1 MTDQQVL
8 EAIFEL
14 DNDAPALDIA
24 NEIGGQVPDV
34 AATLNT
40 LKKEGLVANIG
51 SAFELT
57 DAGYDR
63 LEQITA

>member
-14 DNDAPALDIA
+14 DNDAPARDIA

-34 AATLNT
+34 IGKLNT
-40 LKKEGLVANIG
+40 LKGEGLVESNG

>member
-1 MTDQQVL
+1 MIENKIL

-14 DNDAPALDIA
+14 DNDAPARDIA

-34 AATLNT
+34 IRQLND
-40 LKKEGLVANIG
+40 LKESGLVEFNG
-51 SAFELT
+51 NAFDLT
-57 DAGYDR
+57 ETGMDR

>member
-14 DNDAPALDIA
+14 DNDAPARDIA

-34 AATLNT
+34 ITRINN
-40 LKKEGLVANIG
+40 LKDQGLVAFNG
-51 SAFELT
+51 TAFDLT
-57 DAGYDR
+57 EAGMDR